1 MRLQRGG
8 SAIELRERGGRGGQ
22 TTVSRGAEGRERGGG
37 EGAGGRHEGQNHGEE
52 ESTLHG

>member
-1 MRLQRGG
+1 M
-8 SAIELRERGGRGGQ
+8 
-22 TTVSRGAEGRERGGG
+22 SRGAEGRERGGG